1 MDVTCTRCGTVYE
14 FEEGLISTTGTTV
27 KCTQCGHLFK
37 VHRPGPGSGPPPMD
51 ESEAREL
58 RWRVRRVNGSAHTLE
73 SLAELTRLIT
83 AGQFARDDE
92 ISRTGQVWKKL
103 GDIQELAS
111 LFEPSIPPRPRRPS
125 DFSPPP
131 PPPSHDEEAA
141 HASAMPPPPPPPP
154 AQVEGQPAARA
165 RVRTAER
172 FAVAGAE
179 LAGEAQDVASPQRA
193 ARVESVAVEP
203 AQSRRSDPPPAP
215 LTAQSAP
222 QPGSSAQPQSLEVD
236 DLEAPLRARSRFGV
250 WLVFGISAAVAG
262 AIGFVVSQRP
272 PEVTPEVEPDERVRA
287 YLQRGDAALASH
299 VPARFDEAIAEYT
312 KALAF
317 HADDAHILSSISRV
331 YAVWSQWLNFRI
343 RALTDAGSK
352 AQNQIDALRQEARRL
367 ADQAKLYGER
377 AAQRNPGNEEA
388 SVALSDALRLTSNLV
403 AARAELDRARATEGV
418 APAETLRVA
427 ALLAIDEA
435 NGEFRAGRALAEQA
449 VARDPNMV
457 RARTLLARCLI
468 ADGDLEGARMHLDAA
483 RNSDDAHPTI
493 DAVRAEIAR
502 VEQLVKQPVT
512 EVEPAV
518 AAADAV
524 ERPAE
529 PMPAKVEPTEAQ
541 PVTPA
546 EAKPA
551 ERKPE
556 TKPSRAPERGPRAPA
571 APPAGDPDDLVQKG
585 EVALERGAVQ
595 QAQRLFEDALQIQ
608 PGMPRARTGL
618 GYVALE
624 RSQPRLAVKYF
635 APAAKGGNPEALIG
649 LGDAYR
655 RLGRMRDALV
665 AYKEYLDRYPRGER
679 RSIAQRQIEL
689 LTEQLESD
697 P

>member
-73 SLAELTRLIT
+73 SLAELTRLIS

-125 DFSPPP
+125 DFSAPPP
-131 PPPSHDEEAA
+131 PPPHDEEAA
-141 HASAMPPPPPPPP
+141 RPSTPPPPPPPP
-154 AQVEGQPAARA
+154 PPQVEAQPAARS

-172 FAVAGAE
+172 MHVMGADIAGDTQ
-179 LAGEAQDVASPQRA
+179 EAASPRWA
-193 ARVESVAVEP
+193 ARVDAPGAEP
-203 AQSRRSDPPPAP
+203 PQSRRSDPPPPPVPPVA
-215 LTAQSAP
+215 ADSAL
-222 QPGSSAQPQSLEVD
+222 QPMSSTQLRSLEAD

-250 WLVFGISAAVAG
+250 WLVFGISVAVAG
-262 AIGFVVSQRP
+262 AIAFVVSRRP
-272 PEVTPEVEPDERVRA
+272 DVTPEVVEPDERVRA
-287 YLQRGDAALASH
+287 YLHRADAALAAD

-343 RALTDAGSK
+343 RALTDAGSN
-352 AQNQIDALRQEARRL
+352 AHNQIDALRDEARRL

-449 VARDPNMV
+449 VARDPSMV
-457 RARTLLARCLI
+457 RARTLLARCLV

-483 RNSDDAHPTI
+483 RNSDGTHPTI

-502 VEQLVKQPVT
+502 VQDPHKPTRVEA
-512 EVEPAV
+512 EPAV
-518 AAADAV
+518 ATP
-524 ERPAE
+524 EPAE
-529 PMPAKVEPTEAQ
+529 QAKPAEAQ
-541 PVTPA
+541 QATAA
-546 EAKPA
+546 EAKPV
-551 ERKPE
+551 ERKPD
-556 TKPSRAPERGPRAPA
+556 TKPAEPKAAERGPRAPA
-571 APPAGDPDDLVQKG
+571 ATPAGDPDDLVQKG

-595 QAQRLFEDALQIQ
+595 QAQRLFEDALEIQ

-635 APAAKGGNPEALIG
+635 GPAAKGGNPEALIG

-665 AYKEYLDRYPRGER
+665 AYKEYLERYPRGER

-689 LTEQLESD
+689 LTEQLASD
-697 P
+697 S

>member
-37 VHRPGPGSGPPPMD
+37 VHRPAAGSSPPAPD

-73 SLAELTRLIT
+73 TLAELTRLIT

-111 LFEPSIPPRPRRPS
+111 LFEPPTSVRPRRQS
-125 DFSPPP
+125 DFAPAPPP
-131 PPPSHDEEAA
+131 PPQDEEP
-141 HASAMPPPPPPPP
+141 SRPSTSPLPPPPPLPVDV
-154 AQVEGQPAARA
+154 QSAARS

-172 FAVAGAE
+172 FQVMGADIALDAQESDATRPLARSE
-179 LAGEAQDVASPQRA
+179 LVGADPTPA
-193 ARVESVAVEP
+193 AAPP
-203 AQSRRSDPPPAP
+203 ARSDPPSGPAQTRHVQSTP
-215 LTAQSAP
+215 PRPPRALTAA
-222 QPGSSAQPQSLEVD
+222 AHEVD

-250 WLVFGISAAVAG
+250 WLVFGITVATAAGIAAVVLRPG
-262 AIGFVVSQRP
+262 ATPQP
-272 PEVTPEVEPDERVRA
+272 DPELPVRA
-287 YLQRGDAALASH
+287 HLQRGDEALASH
-299 VPARFDEAIAEYT
+299 LPARFDAAIAEYT

-317 HADDAHILSSISRV
+317 HEDDAHILSSISRV

-343 RALTDAGSK
+343 RALTDTGSS
-352 AQNQIDALRQEARRL
+352 AQAEIDALRNEARRI
-367 ADQAKLYGER
+367 ADQAKIYGER

-388 SVALSDALRLTSNLV
+388 GVALSDALRLTSNLV

-435 NGEFRAGRALAEQA
+435 NGDFRVGRSLAEQA
-449 VARDPNMV
+449 VARDPGML

-468 ADGDLEGARMHLDAA
+468 ADGDVEGARMHLDAA
-483 RNSDDAHPTI
+483 GASERHHPVI

-502 VEQLVKQPVT
+502 LQRASKPPREAQ
-512 EVEPAV
+512 
-518 AAADAV
+518 AADAKPDV
-524 ERPAE
+524 PQAQTRPA
-529 PMPAKVEPTEAQ
+529 PPKPADAKPSEPT
-541 PVTPA
+541 PGD
-546 EAKPA
+546 
-551 ERKPE
+551 
-556 TKPSRAPERGPRAPA
+556 TKHGDTKSGDTKSGDRGASSR
-571 APPAGDPDDLVQKG
+571 DPDELAQKG

-595 QAQRLFEDALQIQ
+595 QAQRLFEEALDLE

-624 RSQPRLAVKYF
+624 RSQPRLAVNYF
-635 APAAKGGNPEALIG
+635 RPAAKSGNPEALIG

-655 RLGRMRDALV
+655 RLGRVRDALA
-665 AYKEYLDRYPRGER
+665 AYKEYLQRYPRGER
-679 RSIAQRQIEL
+679 RSIAQRQVEL
-689 LTEQLESD
+689 LTEQLESN